1 MLRRTPNIVL
11 LGLAALFGAVL
22 AGAFLGGRGAGAST
36 DSPAATANPQQLSR
50 SFQRAARRVRPSVLN
65 ITTERQSRT
74 NRNGPLFRM
83 LEEVFQQR
91 QSPKLEQTYGTGFVV
106 RADGIAL
113 TNHHVVANAKR
124 VLVRLYDGRE
134 VSAVVVGI
142 DPLTD
147 VAVIRLGPHPDAIPY
162 VPVEYGDDAALEV
175 GDWVLAVG
183 NPFGLDQTV
192 TAGIVSAKGR
202 SRLGVAAY
210 EDFIQTDAAI
220 NPGNSGG
227 PLLDLE
233 GRVVG
238 MTTAIAS
245 RSGQYAGIGFA
256 IPIDMARGVMDVLL
270 ENGRVSR
277 GWLGVSVQDLSPETL
292 TRLGYGEIPA
302 APLVSRV
309 VPGPASEAGLRPG
322 DLILAIDGARI
333 RDGQDLGHRV
343 AQVPVGQ
350 KFKMSVRRGSETI
363 TLEAI
368 AVERPDTPDRPTTH
382 GPATNAPG
390 TTPSEVGISARVMTP
405 ELARFF
411 GFTFNEKEPSVVVAR
426 VERSSLAFQQGV
438 RPGMIIQQVER
449 TLVTNLDDLQAALNA
464 ARLEGKGV
472 VLRVWDGRSSRVVV
486 CR

>member
-1 MLRRTPNIVL
+1 MLRKTPNVVVL
-11 LGLAALFGAVL
+11 ALASLFGAVL
-22 AGAFLGGRGAGAST
+22 AGAFMGGRGATATTGAPVS
-36 DSPAATANPQQLSR
+36 ANPQQLSR
-50 SFQRAARRVRPSVLN
+50 SFQRAARLVRPSVLN
-65 ITTERQSRT
+65 ITTERYSRGAS
-74 NRNGPLFRM
+74 NRPLFRM
-83 LEEVFQQR
+83 LEEAFQQQG
-91 QSPKLEQTYGTGFVV
+91 QSRGKQIEQTYGTGFVV
-106 RADGIAL
+106 REDGIAL

-134 VSAVVVGI
+134 VSAAVIGT

-147 VAVIRLGPHPDAIPY
+147 VAVLRLGAHPDGLPY
-162 VPVEYGDDAALEV
+162 VPVQIGNDGALEV
-175 GDWVLAVG
+175 GDWVLAAG

-202 SRLGVAAY
+202 SRVGVAAY

-256 IPIDMARGVMDVLL
+256 IPINMAKGVMDGLL
-270 ENGRVSR
+270 EKGRISR
-277 GWLGVSVQDLSPETL
+277 GWLGVSVQDLSSETL
-292 TRLGYGEIPA
+292 ARLGYGETPA

-309 VPGPASEAGLRPG
+309 VEGPATEAGLRPG

-333 RDGQDLGHRV
+333 VDGQDLGHRV

-350 KFKMSVRRGSETI
+350 EFKMSVRRGEQ
-363 TLEAI
+363 TLTLQAV
-368 AVERPDTPDRPTTH
+368 AVERPDTPEAPVQ
-382 GPATNAPG
+382 GPE
-390 TTPSEVGISARVMTP
+390 TTPSEVGIVARALTP

-411 GFTFNEKEPSVVVAR
+411 GFAFTEGKPSVVIAK

-438 RPGMIIQQVER
+438 RPGMILQQVEQ
-449 TLVTNLDDLQAALNA
+449 TLIRNLDDLQAALA
-464 ARLEGKGV
+464 AAEIAGKGV